1 MEMRLFSKRAGSEGC
16 QAWLVATPLQARLA
30 VPGLSSLCASAS
42 SSSKTPVMGPQP
54 SCFAPG
60 GLTQLTTA
68 TKTLFPN
75 KVTL

>member
-1 MEMRLFSKRAGSEGC
+1 M
-16 QAWLVATPLQARLA
+16 
-30 VPGLSSLCASAS
+30 PGLARGHPPPGSARCRTAVFPVCASAS
-42 SSSKTPVMGPQP
+42 SSSKTPVMGPQA

-68 TKTLFPN
+68 AKTLLPN